1 MAQIPTVRLLIL
13 SLLAACGGGG
23 SDEPGNPSQ
32 FSLSLSDAPVDN
44 AQKVCIAIAGLRLN
58 DDSGTEQASWSVL
71 DLLPADHQDGCLPN
85 GYTLPTSSNGAPRF
99 LYLDLLHYQQGDSFA
114 LLSNTPLAAGS
125 YGQLRLRRSKMDAAI
140 RSARVQA
147 APTPAPMW
155 SMPTATRYRWRC
167 RAAS

>member
-71 DLLPADHQDGCLPN
+71 DLLPTDHQEVVCP
-85 GYTLPTSSNGAPRF
+85 
-99 LYLDLLHYQQGDSFA
+99 
-114 LLSNTPLAAGS
+114 
-125 YGQLRLRRSKMDAAI
+125 AAI
-140 RSARVQA
+140 RCPQRATAHRVSSIWICCIISRA
-147 APTPAPMW
+147 
-155 SMPTATRYRWRC
+155 TASRC
-167 RAAS
+167 

>member
-1 MAQIPTVRLLIL
+1 MNKKQMSLKL
-13 SLLAACGGGG
+13 SAVALAILLASCGGGG

-71 DLLPADHQDGCLPN
+71 DLQPTDNQDGCLPS

-99 LYLDLLHYQQGDSFA
+99 LYLDLLHYQQAHRS
-114 LLSNTPLAAGS
+114 PH
-125 YGQLRLRRSKMDAAI
+125 RR
-140 RSARVQA
+140 
-147 APTPAPMW
+147 
-155 SMPTATRYRWRC
+155 
-167 RAAS
+167 